1 LPNVDVPS
9 PVGRG
14 ILSQPQGALHMYL
27 QEVFVENIGALQ
39 RLSFRLPFK
48 PDGSPKPLVLV
59 GPNGSGKTTLLSI
72 VADALFEG
80 AAQHYSD
87 VVSSAPGLSRHWF
100 RVVGPGVTT
109 AGAPG
114 SCAMLRFEHQGASL
128 YFKEKS
134 GALPVAE
141 LKERAPQSLR
151 EAIDWSD
158 NGEPLKAFP
167 VSAAQAKE
175 VFEECANAFFPAN
188 RSEVPNWL
196 NTNSLIADPFD
207 LRPNFKGNLRRPIY
221 IERAFDQIHQWLLGL
236 LLDSRTDFSIEVV
249 DQNGKLAPKGVV
261 VGDWQ
266 RAMQPKNLWGEV
278 NSILRTVLDD
288 QNVRLGWGQR
298 NNKALVIVRGNVSTP
313 LNSLSAGQSGLFNL
327 FGTLLR
333 YGDMAGAPAAG
344 GVKGICLIDELDA
357 HMHVDL
363 QHRALPLLIKMF
375 PGIQF
380 IISSHS
386 PLFVLGLEK
395 ELGADNVAIVDMPAA
410 TPIQAEAF
418 SEFERALAILRGTI
432 AFNESLAG
440 VAVDSGKTLVLL
452 EGETDPI
459 YLIAAA
465 ELLGRNALLDTV
477 EFQWV
482 GAKQEVGGQAFN
494 TGKSALNAAFNLYRA
509 KPQLLNRTV
518 LLLFDNDAHKA
529 SQDFGNLHVRSMPTN
544 AANTVIEEG
553 IENALPPDVAEEA
566 MYDTTHKKT
575 PGGGSTT
582 IRTLNKMRLCKRL
595 CEDKR
600 DPAHF
605 ARFAAILD
613 LVQAVVELKP

>member
-1 LPNVDVPS
+1 
-9 PVGRG
+9 
-14 ILSQPQGALHMYL
+14 MYL
-27 QEVFVENIGALQ
+27 QEAFVENIGPLQ
-39 RLSFRLPFK
+39 HLSYRLPFNS
-48 PDGSPKPLVLV
+48 DGSPKPLVLV

-80 AAQHYSD
+80 AAGHYSD
-87 VVSSAPGLSRHWF
+87 VMSNASGLSRHWF
-100 RVVGPGVTT
+100 RVVGPVVTT

-114 SCAMLRFEHQGASL
+114 SCVLLRFEHQGASL

-134 GALPVAE
+134 GVLPVAE
-141 LKERAPQSLR
+141 LKERAPQSLKGV
-151 EAIDWSD
+151 IDWPD
-158 NGEPLKAFP
+158 NGEPLKTFAM
-167 VSAAQAKE
+167 SAAQAKE
-175 VFEECANAFFPAN
+175 VFEESANAFFPAN

-196 NTNSLIADPFD
+196 NTSSLVADPFD
-207 LRPNFKGNLRRPIY
+207 LRPNFQGNLRRPIY
-221 IERAFDQIHQWLLGL
+221 IERAIDQLHQWLLGL
-236 LLDSRTDFSIEVV
+236 LLDARTDFSIEFV
-249 DQNGKLAPKGVV
+249 DQNGQLAPKVVV

-266 RAMQPKNLWGEV
+266 RAMQPKDLWGQV

-298 NNKALVIVRGNVSTP
+298 NNKTLMIVRGNALTT

-333 YGDMAGAPAAG
+333 YGDLAGAPAAA

-363 QHRALPLLIKMF
+363 QHRALPRLIKMF
-375 PGIQF
+375 PSVQF

-386 PLFVLGLEK
+386 PLFVLGMEK
-395 ELGADNVAIVDMPAA
+395 ELGADNVAIVDMPTA
-410 TPIQAEAF
+410 TPIAAEAF
-418 SEFERALAILRGTI
+418 SEFERALDILRGTV
-432 AFNESLAG
+432 AFSESLAG
-440 VAVDSGKTLVLL
+440 VVADPGKTLVLL

-459 YLIAAA
+459 YLVAAA

-509 KPQLLNRTV
+509 KPHLLNRPV

-529 SQDFGNLHVRSMPTN
+529 PQDFGNLHVRSMPTN
-544 AANTVIEEG
+544 AANSVIEEG
-553 IENALPPDVAEEA
+553 VENALPPDAAEEA

-582 IRTLNKMRLCKRL
+582 IRTLNKMRMCKRL

-605 ARFAAILD
+605 ARFAEILD